1 MFFTAGWIEEALERY
16 RTRSPQDTIMGKRVV
31 FSERHYLA
39 ALLHI
44 YTGTFTL
51 ETLARLAGL
60 SLEELLRQR
69 AQVDFMT
76 LVDYLRTCFAEWFRE
91 HLLMRDFALPE
102 YGLLALEY
110 LHLEEQV
117 RAQIRIPLLNQLK
130 YLCEELED
138 KLAGGKT
145 LAPYDERQL
154 RRLLLFFL
162 SVEALRPSLCSRLV
176 NRTREAA
183 ERAYPGEFS
192 RLELPAKEGFAESL
206 CHYLEEA
213 LGHVARA

>member
-16 RTRSPQDTIMGKRVV
+16 RRRSLQDTIMGKKIA
-31 FSERHYLA
+31 FSDRHYLA

-44 YTGTFTL
+44 YTGTFRL
-51 ETLARLAGL
+51 ESLACLAGL
-60 SLEELLRQR
+60 SLEELLHQR
-69 AQVDFMT
+69 SQVDFMS
-76 LVDYLRTCFAEWFRE
+76 LVDYLRTRFAEWFRE
-91 HLLMRDFALPE
+91 HLLMRDFTLPE

-130 YLCEELED
+130 HLCEELED

-154 RRLLLFFL
+154 RRLLFFFL
-162 SVEALRPSLCSRLV
+162 SAEALKPSLCGRLV

-192 RLELPAKEGFAESL
+192 RLELPEKEGFAESL
-206 CHYLEEA
+206 YRYLEES
-213 LGHVARA
+213 LGYVARA